1 MQTVHVSLADRPY
14 PIHIGPSLIGNTEAL
29 APFVKG
35 TMVAIVTNVNRVGA
49 VGEADVNGLH
59 CSLKREFSASALY

>member
-35 TMVAIVTNVNRVGA
+35 AMVAIVTNETVAPLFLAKV
-49 VGEADVNGLH
+49 
-59 CSLKREFSASALY
+59 RESAHALG